1 MRAAT
6 PGPPHGDPFTPL
18 RRKSTRNFQC
28 DPTDD
33 AEMCGHI
40 SLFDDCSPKTPFDVT
55 GDVDF
60 RAALLI
66 YLINFIDSLAG
77 SISAPILPLYGRN
90 LGATTEQVGQLFS
103 VFALTQTIAMPFLG
117 RCSDR
122 YGRRSVL
129 LLSLVGSA
137 IGAAWQGTC
146 SSYWSLVAA
155 RAFSGIWAGVS
166 SVCQVYIADVV
177 PPHIRGDYLSYLLSS
192 TQASILFG
200 PSIGAGLSVMGLNIP
215 VLTTAV
221 LSAAFVPIVWMYLP
235 ESPEWLLMNSQPSN
249 EDRTFSA
256 GGSSTPVPELRNP
269 GVGPWATWIV
279 VVIFG
284 SMAFFGMV
292 AHMSVVSMFAIFAK

>member
-122 YGRRSVL
+122 
-129 LLSLVGSA
+129 
-137 IGAAWQGTC
+137 
-146 SSYWSLVAA
+146 
-155 RAFSGIWAGVS
+155 
-166 SVCQVYIADVV
+166 
-177 PPHIRGDYLSYLLSS
+177 
-192 TQASILFG
+192 
-200 PSIGAGLSVMGLNIP
+200 
-215 VLTTAV
+215 
-221 LSAAFVPIVWMYLP
+221 
-235 ESPEWLLMNSQPSN
+235 
-249 EDRTFSA
+249 
-256 GGSSTPVPELRNP
+256 
-269 GVGPWATWIV
+269 
-279 VVIFG
+279 
-284 SMAFFGMV
+284 
-292 AHMSVVSMFAIFAK
+292 